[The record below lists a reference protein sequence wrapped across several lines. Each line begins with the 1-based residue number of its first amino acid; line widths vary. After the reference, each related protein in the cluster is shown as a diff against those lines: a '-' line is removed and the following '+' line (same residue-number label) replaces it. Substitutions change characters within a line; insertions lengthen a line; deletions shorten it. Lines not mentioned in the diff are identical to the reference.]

1 MPVDEDMP
9 FFLRK
14 QLIQRSFKAHHIE
27 KAPGHYST
35 TDWAAAIDAA
45 WGTGLPN
52 ADKLN
57 IFDAFWN
64 TIDQEFACF
73 QDLDVNWG
81 SLRTVYRTE
90 IESGVSRGRFAAI
103 MNHLSLALR
112 ESHTCCD
119 DKTVNWYTS
128 LDPGVPLLV
137 VGGGWGRNSHF
148 GACLTPL
155 PDGSLLIY
163 KSIPGHPLGLVR
175 GDVVLGY
182 DGVPWKV
189 LYEQLIE
196 AQLPIAGDWWGCS
209 DSAYEHS
216 WLMGAGMN
224 WHLFDTIDI
233 VRYATGDTVHL
244 STAPL
249 AGLTTDI
256 FGSEQMD
263 IAGVPKPD
271 PLAGDYVSWGIV
283 SGTQIGY
290 IYVMGWSGDAGVE
303 FYDAVSDLMFNHTT
317 SGLIVDFR
325 TNYGGNMFLSNRGL
339 ELLFNTTVP
348 TICFARRADP
358 YNHWAMTE
366 CVNPSFY
373 DIEGNPST
381 YYDRPIAVLTGPGA
395 VSSGDQVALR
405 MKFHPQAKIFG
416 KSTSAAFN
424 GPTSLDLGDSDWHSR
439 YAVADAYLLSD
450 RNHYLTHDEFVV
462 DEEIWLTRDDVA
474 QGIDTVVEAA
484 IDWINGNTATLLDGF
499 HAEVKWPNIEIVWRL
514 REIDHGI
521 GFTVTRSD
529 NGGAFAEVDVDIVE
543 AGELSWFCLDT
554 GVRPGTEYIYR
565 VDYDDG
571 GKRHLLF
578 ETEVLRSP
586 AAGLTLS
593 QNHPNPFNPSTTIS
607 FSLPK
612 RAKAKLSVYNIEGK
626 IVSTLVDGVIDDGF
640 KKVTWDG
647 KDAGGTAVSSGVYFC
662 RLTAGKRTVTKKMVL
677 LK

>member
-1 MPVDEDMP
+1 MPGDEDIP
-9 FFLRK
+9 IFLRK
-14 QLIQRSFKAHHIE
+14 QLIRKSFKAHRIE

-35 TDWAAAIDAA
+35 SDWRAAIDTA
-45 WGTGLPN
+45 WGTGLPT

-57 IFDAFWN
+57 IFNAFWN
-64 TIDQEFACF
+64 TVDQDFACF
-73 QDLDVNWG
+73 QDLDVNWD
-81 SLRTVYRTE
+81 SLGTVYQTE
-90 IESGVSRGRFAAI
+90 IASGVSRGRFAAI

-112 ESHTCCD
+112 ESHTCCE
-119 DKTVNWYTS
+119 DKTVNLYTS

-137 VGGGWGRNSHF
+137 VGGRGQNNHF

-155 PDGSLLIY
+155 SDGSLLVY

-196 AQLPIAGDWWGCS
+196 AQLPITGDWWGCS
-209 DSAYEHS
+209 ESAYEHS
-216 WLMGAGMN
+216 WLMSAGMN

-233 VRYATGDTVHL
+233 VRYATGDTLHL

-290 IYVMGWSGDAGVE
+290 IYVMGWSGNAGVE
-303 FYDAVSDLMFNHTT
+303 FQEAVGDLMFNHTT
-317 SGLIVDFR
+317 SGLIIDFR
-325 TNYGGNMFLSNRGL
+325 MNYGGNMFLSNPGL

-348 TICFARRADP
+348 TVCFARRSDP
-358 YNHWAMTE
+358 YDHLAMTK
-366 CVNPSFY
+366 CPDPSFY
-373 DIEGNPST
+373 YIEGDPST

-424 GPTSLDLGDSDWHSR
+424 GPTFLDLGDSDWRSV
-439 YAVADAYLLSD
+439 YAAADAYLLSAPY
-450 RNHYLTHDEFVV
+450 HYLTHDEFVV
-462 DEEIWLTRDDVA
+462 DDEVWLTRDDVA

-484 IDWINGNTATLLDGF
+484 IDWINAITATLLDCF
-499 HAEVKWPNIEIVWRL
+499 HAEVKWPNIEIVWSL
-514 REIDHGI
+514 QEIDHGI

-529 NGGAFAEVDVDIVE
+529 NGAAFAEVDVDIVD
-543 AGELSWFCLDT
+543 AGERSWLCLDR
-554 GVRPGTEYIYR
+554 GVCPGTEYIYR
-565 VDYDDG
+565 VDYIDG
-571 GKRHLLF
+571 GKRYLLF
-578 ETEVLRSP
+578 ETEVLRTP
-586 AAGLTLS
+586 VAGLTLS
-593 QNHPNPFNPSTTIS
+593 QNHPNPFNPSTRIGYYVPERS
-607 FSLPK
+607 DVRLVIYDVNG
-612 RAKAKLSVYNIEGK
+612 RRIR
-626 IVSTLVDGVIDDGF
+626 TLVSSSRPAGRHTVE
-640 KKVTWDG
+640 WDG
-647 KDAGGTAVSSGVYFC
+647 RDDLGAAAASGVYLC
-662 RLTAGKRTVTKKMVL
+662 RLEASKAQRTIKMVL